1 MYAISDQIIH
11 SFARSCAIHL
21 RALLATRSMTMHIK
35 IGLERGVHAPQIK
48 KRHWAGLKKRHWAGR
63 IAYLGFGQ
71 GLPLI
76 RIEYDI

>member
-1 MYAISDQIIH
+1 MYAISDQVIH

-21 RALLATRSMTMHIK
+21 RALLATRSMTMQIK
-35 IGLERGVHAPQIK
+35 IGLERGVHAPQV
-48 KRHWAGLKKRHWAGR
+48 KRRHWAGR

>member
-1 MYAISDQIIH
+1 MSDQVIH

-21 RALLATRSMTMHIK
+21 RALLATRSMTMHIE

-48 KRHWAGLKKRHWAGR
+48 KRNGAGR

>member
-1 MYAISDQIIH
+1 MFAISDQVIH

-21 RALLATRSMTMHIK
+21 RALLATRSMTMHIE

-48 KRHWAGLKKRHWAGR
+48 KRNGAGR

>member
-1 MYAISDQIIH
+1 MSDQVIH
-11 SFARSCAIHL
+11 SFVRSCAIHL
-21 RALLATRSMTMHIK
+21 RALLATRSMTMHIE

-48 KRHWAGLKKRHWAGR
+48 KRNGAGR

>member
-1 MYAISDQIIH
+1 MYAISDQVIH

-35 IGLERGVHAPQIK
+35 TGLERGVDAPQIK
-48 KRHWAGLKKRHWAGR
+48 KRHWACR

>member
-1 MYAISDQIIH
+1 
-11 SFARSCAIHL
+11 
-21 RALLATRSMTMHIK
+21 MTMHIK
-35 IGLERGVHAPQIK
+35 IGLERGVHVPQI
-48 KRHWAGLKKRHWAGR
+48 KKRHWAGR

>member
-1 MYAISDQIIH
+1 MFAISDQVIH

-48 KRHWAGLKKRHWAGR
+48 KRNGAGR

-71 GLPLI
+71 SLPLI

>member
-1 MYAISDQIIH
+1 MFAISDQVIH

-35 IGLERGVHAPQIK
+35 IGLERGVDAPQIK
-48 KRHWAGLKKRHWAGR
+48 KRHWACR
-63 IAYLGFGQ
+63 IAHLGFGQ

>member
-1 MYAISDQIIH
+1 MFAISDQVIH

-21 RALLATRSMTMHIK
+21 RALLATQSMTMHIK
-35 IGLERGVHAPQIK
+35 IGLERGVHAPQV
-48 KRHWAGLKKRHWAGR
+48 KRTRWAGR

>member
-1 MYAISDQIIH
+1 MSDQVIH
-11 SFARSCAIHL
+11 SFVRSCAIHL
-21 RALLATRSMTMHIK
+21 RALLATRSMTMHIET
-35 IGLERGVHAPQIK
+35 GLERGVHAPQIK
-48 KRHWAGLKKRHWAGR
+48 KRNGAGR

>member
-1 MYAISDQIIH
+1 MFAISDQVIH

-48 KRHWAGLKKRHWAGR
+48 KRHWVGR

>member
-1 MYAISDQIIH
+1 MSDQVIH
-11 SFARSCAIHL
+11 SFVRSCAIHL
-21 RALLATRSMTMHIK
+21 RALLATRSMTMHIE

-48 KRHWAGLKKRHWAGR
+48 KRNGVGR

>member
-1 MYAISDQIIH
+1 MFAISDQVIH

-35 IGLERGVHAPQIK
+35 IGLEGGVDAPQIK
-48 KRHWAGLKKRHWAGR
+48 KRHWACR

>member
-1 MYAISDQIIH
+1 
-11 SFARSCAIHL
+11 
-21 RALLATRSMTMHIK
+21 MTMHIE

-48 KRHWAGLKKRHWAGR
+48 KRNGDGR

>member
-35 IGLERGVHAPQIK
+35 IGLERGVHVPQI
-48 KRHWAGLKKRHWAGR
+48 KKRHWAGR